1 VPSTEIMFHDRK
13 AGTRTVSK
21 VSAVVG
27 TNEATVLT
35 SLTFLGLSIGQKQ
48 QQQQRNTR
56 LTTSFM
62 LGRSN
67 KKVLLNQLGQSIV

>member
-1 VPSTEIMFHDRK
+1 MIGKPERELFRK
-13 AGTRTVSK
+13 SQQWLVL
-21 VSAVVG
+21 
-27 TNEATVLT
+27 EATVLT

-67 KKVLLNQLGQSIV
+67 KKVLLNQSGQSIV